1 MGNIMKRIY
10 PSYNQLFQ
18 IFDPNYKDNSDIEP
32 WSRRSDLILEI
43 KYSEFEKFI
52 DERLTTKTKE
62 EICYQDFL
70 SRRFN
75 YLLLISSAQ
84 LREYTRTVDRA
95 TIITAEGIDLET
107 DIVLNPKYR
116 TYPVLIARNLTR
128 LSDLMKKNS

>member
-1 MGNIMKRIY
+1 MKRIY
-10 PSYNQLFQ
+10 PSHNNLFQ
-18 IFDPNYKDNSDIEP
+18 IFDPKYKDNSDIEP

-52 DERLTTKTKE
+52 DERLTEKTKE

-70 SRRFN
+70 GRKFN

-84 LREYTRTVDRA
+84 LREYSRVSDRA
-95 TIITAEGIDLET
+95 TIITAEGIDIET

-116 TYPVLIARNLTR
+116 YYPLLIARNLTR
-128 LSDLMKKNS
+128 LSDLMRKSQDTKY

>member
-1 MGNIMKRIY
+1 MKRIY
-10 PSYNQLFQ
+10 PSYNNLFQ
-18 IFDPNYKDNSDIEP
+18 IFDPKYKDNSDIEP

-52 DERLTTKTKE
+52 DERLDEKTKE

-70 SRRFN
+70 GRKFN

-84 LREYTRTVDRA
+84 LREYSRVSDRA
-95 TIITAEGIDLET
+95 TIVTAEGIDLET

-116 TYPVLIARNLTR
+116 YYPLLIARNLTR
-128 LSDLMKKNS
+128 LSDLMRKSQDTKY

>member
-1 MGNIMKRIY
+1 MKRIY
-10 PSYNQLFQ
+10 PSYNNLFQ
-18 IFDPNYKDNSDIEP
+18 IFDPKYKDNSDIEP
-32 WSRRSDLILEI
+32 WSRRNDLILEI

-52 DERLTTKTKE
+52 DERLDEKTKE

-70 SRRFN
+70 GRKIN

-84 LREYTRTVDRA
+84 IREYSRVSDRA

-116 TYPVLIARNLTR
+116 YHPLLIARNLTK
-128 LSDLMKKNS
+128 LSDLMKNS